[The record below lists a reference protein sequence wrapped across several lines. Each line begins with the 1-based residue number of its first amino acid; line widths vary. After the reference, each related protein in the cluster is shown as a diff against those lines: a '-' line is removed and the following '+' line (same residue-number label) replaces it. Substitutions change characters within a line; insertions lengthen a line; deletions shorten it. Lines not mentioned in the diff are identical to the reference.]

1 VTNPLKHVSDS
12 AINHRRQAAE
22 RIAEQVEH
30 KTLGVGYGSGYRP
43 TLLELENE
51 RRRRKDLPPYTDKL
65 SGALLPPGG
74 EAQLRKMQRDYRRK
88 VRRQG
93 GAK

>member
-1 VTNPLKHVSDS
+1 MTNFLTAVSDRTLN
-12 AINHRRQAAE
+12 ARRFAAHY
-22 RIAEQVEH
+22 IAQEVRVE
-30 KTLGVGYGSGYRP
+30 YGIDNYRP
-43 TLLELENE
+43 TLLDLENE

-88 VRRQG
+88 ARR

>member
-1 VTNPLKHVSDS
+1 MNFLQIVTDR
-12 AINHRRQAAE
+12 AINHRRHAAE
-22 RIAEQVEH
+22 RITEEVARAE
-30 KTLGVGYGSGYRP
+30 YGIANYRP
-43 TLLELENE
+43 TLLDLENE

-74 EAQLRKMQRDYRRK
+74 EAQLRKMQKDYRRK
-88 VRRQG
+88 ARR